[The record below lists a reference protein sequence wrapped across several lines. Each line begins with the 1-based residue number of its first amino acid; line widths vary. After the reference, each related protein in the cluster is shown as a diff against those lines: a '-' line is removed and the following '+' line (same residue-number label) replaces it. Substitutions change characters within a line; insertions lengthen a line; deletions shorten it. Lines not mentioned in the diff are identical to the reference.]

1 MNNIIKTIQKNKRIL
16 IVVLVVLLVAA
27 ASLRYVLKNKN
38 ADYNQNTSNITDN
51 KNNKNSD
58 EKKKDNKQKETT
70 STKDEKKP
78 SVKEDKK
85 SDDKKSE
92 EVKPDVTETSTSAEN
107 TTSNNVSNNTSSNKN
122 TVSDN
127 GCKTVYHE
135 AVTHNVYH
143 EAVTQQVWVVD
154 TPAHDETT
162 YTLVY
167 YVQFSNGEKWYQDG
181 SADFAS
187 RVADYTANNGLSY
200 SVRAENQPNTVHY
213 DEVGHYET
221 QVVSPARTETVV
233 DTPAYTTCE

>member
-1 MNNIIKTIQKNKRIL
+1 MDIFEKIKNFVASHKKVSIAIL
-16 IVVLVVLLVAA
+16 VLTLVSAICI
-27 ASLRYVLKNKN
+27 SSYVLSTNKQTVNNEKVTETTKNDSTVKK
-38 ADYNQNTSNITDN
+38 DDTKTT
-51 KNNKNSD
+51 D
-58 EKKKDNKQKETT
+58 EKKSDTKKDDK
-70 STKDEKKP
+70 
-78 SVKEDKK
+78 KEDKK
-85 SDDKKSE
+85 SDTKVE
-92 EVKPDVTETSTSAEN
+92 ETKTTEVTDTNTST
-107 TTSNNVSNNTSSNKN
+107 NVSNNTSSNKN

-181 SADFAS
+181 SASFAN
-187 RVADYTANNGLSY
+187 RVADYTAVNGLSY
-200 SVRAENQPNTVHY
+200 SVGAENQPNTVHY

-221 QVVSPARTETVV
+221 QVVSQAWTETVV

>member
-1 MNNIIKTIQKNKRIL
+1 MMKNIIDL
-16 IVVLVVLLVAA
+16 IKEKIRNHKKLSIIALLFFLLIGGTVGYVLLTNNETNNNPKVTQTNNQ
-27 ASLRYVLKNKN
+27 NKN
-38 ADYNQNTSNITDN
+38 PDTNVTGSNN
-51 KNNKNSD
+51 A
-58 EKKKDNKQKETT
+58 KK
-70 STKDEKKP
+70 
-78 SVKEDKK
+78 KEDKK

-92 EVKPDVTETSTSAEN
+92 EVKTDVTETSTSTEN
-107 TTSNNVSNNTSSNKN
+107 TTSINVSNNTSSNKN

-181 SADFAS
+181 SADFAN
-187 RVADYTANNGLSY
+187 RVADYTASNGLSY

>member
-1 MNNIIKTIQKNKRIL
+1 MKKFINKKNVVIAVIVAIL
-16 IVVLVVLLVAA
+16 IAVSAYML
-27 ASLRYVLKNKN
+27 
-38 ADYNQNTSNITDN
+38 
-51 KNNKNSD
+51 
-58 EKKKDNKQKETT
+58 
-70 STKDEKKP
+70 STKKSDVKTNTEKTSEVKTKEDTK
-78 SVKEDKK
+78 SDKKNTVKSDTKKEEVKEDKKEDKK
-85 SDDKKSE
+85 SDTKVDETKTT
-92 EVKPDVTETSTSAEN
+92 EVTDTNTST
-107 TTSNNVSNNTSSNKN
+107 NVSNNTSSNKN

-181 SADFAS
+181 SADFAN
-187 RVADYTANNGLSY
+187 RVADYTASNGLSY
-200 SVRAENQPNTVHY
+200 SVRAENQPNTTHY

-221 QVVSPARTETVV
+221 QVVSQAWTETVV
-233 DTPAYTTCE
+233 DAPAYTTCE

>member
-1 MNNIIKTIQKNKRIL
+1 MKNILNSIKEKISKHKKVSIL
-16 IVVLVVLLVAA
+16 VLLLFLLIGGSIGYVLVTNSATNSNPKVTQTNNQ
-27 ASLRYVLKNKN
+27 NKN
-38 ADYNQNTSNITDN
+38 PDTNATGSKDD
-51 KNNKNSD
+51 KKSD
-58 EKKKDNKQKETT
+58 EKKSDTKKD
-70 STKDEKKP
+70 DM
-78 SVKEDKK
+78 KEDKK
-85 SDDKKSE
+85 SDTKVE
-92 EVKPDVTETSTSAEN
+92 ETKTTEVTDTNTST
-107 TTSNNVSNNTSSNKN
+107 NVSNNTSSNKN

-127 GCKTVYHE
+127 GCNTVYHE

-181 SADFAS
+181 SAGFAN
-187 RVADYTANNGLSY
+187 RVADYTAVNGLSY
-200 SVRAENQPNTVHY
+200 SVGAENQPNTVHY

-221 QVVSPARTETVV
+221 QVVSQAWTETVV

>member
-1 MNNIIKTIQKNKRIL
+1 MKKFINKKNVVIAVIVAILIAVSVYMLANKKSDIKTNTEKTSEVTTKEDKSDKKNTVK
-16 IVVLVVLLVAA
+16 
-27 ASLRYVLKNKN
+27 
-38 ADYNQNTSNITDN
+38 
-51 KNNKNSD
+51 SD
-58 EKKKDNKQKETT
+58 TKKEDKKDNKQEVKED
-70 STKDEKKP
+70 K
-78 SVKEDKK
+78 KEDKK
-85 SDDKKSE
+85 SDTKVE
-92 EVKPDVTETSTSAEN
+92 ETKTTEVTDT
-107 TTSNNVSNNTSSNKN
+107 NTSSNKN

-167 YVQFSNGEKWYQDG
+167 YVQFSNGEKWYHDG
-181 SADFAS
+181 SANFAEKA
-187 RVADYTANNGLSY
+187 VDYAVVNGLSY
-200 SVRAENQPNTVHY
+200 GILAENQPNTVHY

-221 QVVSPARTETVV
+221 QVVSQAWTETVV

>member
-1 MNNIIKTIQKNKRIL
+1 MMKNIIDL
-16 IVVLVVLLVAA
+16 IKEKIRNHKKLSIIALLLFLLIGGTVGYVLLTNNETNNNPKVTQTNNQ
-27 ASLRYVLKNKN
+27 NKN
-38 ADYNQNTSNITDN
+38 PDTNVTGSNN
-51 KNNKNSD
+51 A
-58 EKKKDNKQKETT
+58 KK
-70 STKDEKKP
+70 
-78 SVKEDKK
+78 KEDKK

-92 EVKPDVTETSTSAEN
+92 EVKTDVTETSTSTEN
-107 TTSNNVSNNTSSNKN
+107 TTSINVSNNTSSNKN

-181 SADFAS
+181 SADFAN
-187 RVADYTANNGLSY
+187 RVADYTASNGLSY

>member
-1 MNNIIKTIQKNKRIL
+1 MKKFINKKNVVIAVIVAIL
-16 IVVLVVLLVAA
+16 IGVSAYMLANKKSDVKTNTEKTSEVTTKEDK
-27 ASLRYVLKNKN
+27 SDKKNTVK
-38 ADYNQNTSNITDN
+38 
-51 KNNKNSD
+51 SD
-58 EKKKDNKQKETT
+58 TKKEDKKDNKQE
-70 STKDEKKP
+70 
-78 SVKEDKK
+78 VKEDKK
-85 SDDKKSE
+85 SDTKVE
-92 EVKPDVTETSTSAEN
+92 ETKTTEVTDTNTST
-107 TTSNNVSNNTSSNKN
+107 NVSNNTSSNKN

-181 SADFAS
+181 SADFAN
-187 RVADYTANNGLSY
+187 RVADYTASNGLSY
-200 SVRAENQPNTVHY
+200 SVRAENQPNTTHY
-213 DEVGHYET
+213 DEVGHYEN
-221 QVVSPARTETVV
+221 QVVSQAWTETVV

>member
-1 MNNIIKTIQKNKRIL
+1 MKNIIDL
-16 IVVLVVLLVAA
+16 IKEKIRNHKKLSIIALLLFLLIGGTVGYVLLTNNETNNNPKVTQTNNQ
-27 ASLRYVLKNKN
+27 NKN
-38 ADYNQNTSNITDN
+38 PDTNVTGSNN
-51 KNNKNSD
+51 A
-58 EKKKDNKQKETT
+58 KK
-70 STKDEKKP
+70 
-78 SVKEDKK
+78 KEDKK

-92 EVKPDVTETSTSAEN
+92 EVKTDVTETSTSTEN
-107 TTSNNVSNNTSSNKN
+107 TTSINVSNNTSSNKN

-181 SADFAS
+181 SADFAN
-187 RVADYTANNGLSY
+187 RVADYTASNGLSY

>member
-1 MNNIIKTIQKNKRIL
+1 MDIFEKIKNYVASHKKVSIA
-16 IVVLVVLLVAA
+16 VLVLTLVSAICI
-27 ASLRYVLKNKN
+27 SSYVVSINKPTVNTEKVAETTKNDSTVKK
-38 ADYNQNTSNITDN
+38 DDTKT
-51 KNNKNSD
+51 SD
-58 EKKKDNKQKETT
+58 EKKSDTKKDDK
-70 STKDEKKP
+70 
-78 SVKEDKK
+78 KEDKK
-85 SDDKKSE
+85 SDTKVE
-92 EVKPDVTETSTSAEN
+92 ETKTTEVTETNTST
-107 TTSNNVSNNTSSNKN
+107 NVSNNTSSNKN

-167 YVQFSNGEKWYQDG
+167 YVQFSNGEKWYHDG
-181 SADFAS
+181 SANFAEKA
-187 RVADYTANNGLSY
+187 VDYAVVNGLSY
-200 SVRAENQPNTVHY
+200 GILAENQPNTVHY

-221 QVVSPARTETVV
+221 QVVSQAWTETVV